1 MKAGLYERV
10 STDEQAKEGYSIAAQ
25 DNKGK
30 AFIESQGWTLNGVYV
45 DDGESAKD
53 LNRPDLQRLLSDAQN
68 GKIDV
73 IVVYKLDRLTRSVKT
88 YTTCWRR

>member
-10 STDEQAKEGYSIAAQ
+10 STDEQVKEGYSIAAQ

-30 AFIESQGWTLNGVYV
+30 AFIESQGWTVHDVYV

-53 LNRPDLQRLLSDAQN
+53 LDRPDLQRLLRDAEE

-73 IVVYKLDRLTRSVKT
+73 IVVYRLDRLTRSVKDL
-88 YTTCWRR
+88 YDLLV